1 MPRPK
6 ARRSGADED
15 PKSRVSKYRKREPS
29 MYSKAEKFAR
39 DTDVQMMALLT
50 VDKNGKCRSFAA
62 GEQRNLVPIMREI
75 RVRHHFLEYPGWPS
89 LKGKVPFGQS
99 QVP

>member
-1 MPRPK
+1 MPRRK
-6 ARRSGADED
+6 AGRSEADETPNED
-15 PKSRVSKYRKREPS
+15 PKSRVSKYRKRLPS

-75 RVRHHFLEYPGWPS
+75 RVRHHFSKYPG
-89 LKGKVPFGQS
+89 
-99 QVP
+99 

>member
-6 ARRSGADED
+6 ARRTEAVET
-15 PKSRVSKYRKREPS
+15 PKSRVSKYRKRLPS

-62 GEQRNLVPIMREI
+62 GEQ
-75 RVRHHFLEYPGWPS
+75 
-89 LKGKVPFGQS
+89 Q
-99 QVP
+99 